1 MHEDTPPAFSN
12 LSPKPLG
19 LFTEFSKTVY
29 FQSARHFST
38 SVIGVYVPCVS
49 FRTPNNLLGLWIF
62 LNVYGIFLVLF
73 SYFLANLC
81 QTMEICAVDNFLNLP
96 PSSCNS
102 PHYVKHT
109 QTFEQKNWSLVT
121 SIALS
126 ICSLN
131 SGDAINCEIMSS
143 YQILFHFISYLCF
156 VAFTQIC
163 SSVKLAVQFNWHAV
177 WVYCL
182 FLLKIVFVVVRFLL
196 CLCWNK
202 FCG

>member
-1 MHEDTPPAFSN
+1 MSFQLVELFRLFYMHEDTPPAFSN

-81 QTMEICAVDNFLNLP
+81 QTKEICVVENFQNLP

-102 PHYVKHT
+102 PHYEKHT
-109 QTFEQKNWSLVT
+109 QTFNRRIDHWLHQSPF
-121 SIALS
+121 
-126 ICSLN
+126 
-131 SGDAINCEIMSS
+131 
-143 YQILFHFISYLCF
+143 LFVL
-156 VAFTQIC
+156 
-163 SSVKLAVQFNWHAV
+163 
-177 WVYCL
+177 
-182 FLLKIVFVVVRFLL
+182 
-196 CLCWNK
+196 
-202 FCG
+202 